1 MRWDRYFETLRS
13 QPQCDR
19 QLQQRG
25 FICLLGSWCFKT
37 ISKIERVRLYKLRGF
52 IALWIC
58 VEMRR
63 AVFWVTMASCDAVLR
78 RCVWFTLYWRWFS
91 SCLFSK
97 STKRWSL
104 YSTVS
109 VYVWSIFKSRS
120 ALSGAW
126 VVRFSRRLLF
136 SWSQVHPFLQ
146 PLSIPFSIVTK
157 VHLCRCGNFNL
168 EVERCRARLLHVV
181 SHELN
186 FPLCIT

>member
-78 RCVWFTLYWRWFS
+78 RCVWFTLYWRWFPLACS
-91 SCLFSK
+91 LSRQSADLYTLLYPSMFD
-97 STKRWSL
+97 L
-104 YSTVS
+104 YSNLGRPCPEHE
-109 VYVWSIFKSRS
+109 WSGSLEGSCFP
-120 ALSGAW
+120 GH
-126 VVRFSRRLLF
+126 RFIHSCNHYQFRF
-136 SWSQVHPFLQ
+136 Q
-146 PLSIPFSIVTK
+146 
-157 VHLCRCGNFNL
+157 
-168 EVERCRARLLHVV
+168 
-181 SHELN
+181 
-186 FPLCIT
+186 